1 MAGED
6 DFELWLGRIGSDKPL
21 GARLRVA
28 ANRAG
33 RQLRTAGSRASKFT
47 GARIG
52 RGAGVGRV
60 LSSRDRSADLRGRR
74 VIVKARIVKLA
85 GKGVGAARAHLR
97 YLQRDGTT
105 REGERG
111 LLYGRDAEGTDG
123 KAFLD
128 RGSGDRHQFR
138 FIVAP
143 EDGAQYEDLKPL
155 VRRLMADAEQDLGTR
170 LDWVAV
176 DHFNTGHPHS
186 HVIIRGV
193 DERGKDLVI
202 APDYLTHGLRERA
215 TALVNLDLGP
225 RSDVE
230 IQRSREAEITQ
241 ERFTDIDRRLPR
253 SVDEHGLVSAAH
265 RDSVEQ
271 SLRAGRL
278 QTLARMHLAREVSR
292 GIWKLDPELEPTLR
306 RMGGRGDITRT
317 MTRARRGRLPRRAP
331 GDYAIYDPAADKAA
345 SIVGRVVARGLSDE
359 YRDRHYLIIDGVDGI
374 SRYVDIGV
382 NSEPISQSVIVR
394 LEPRATGAR
403 EVDRTVAA
411 VAAARGGRYSIEDHL
426 RHDAQATQA
435 FAEKHVRRLEAI
447 RRTTRG
453 VKREPDGSWTVATDH
468 LDRAEAYERAI
479 ARNNPVIIETLSEQP
494 LEQLPAHDGA
504 TWLDRELTTAKPT
517 QLGRGFGAEVRG
529 ALAARQ
535 QWLVEQELAQMEAG
549 QVRIAPNAIA
559 RLQQRELVRVAGQ
572 LSRELGLGYVP
583 SARGEPVEGKLAR
596 PIQIGDRKFA
606 LIEKSREFTLV
617 PWRPVLERAIGR
629 QVAGI
634 MREGGIDWTIGR
646 SRGPTIGM

>member
-1 MAGED
+1 MAGRD

-21 GARLRVA
+21 RVRLRVA

-33 RQLRTAGSRASKFT
+33 RQLRAASHKARTFS

-52 RGAGVGRV
+52 RGAGVGRM
-60 LSSRDRSADLRGRR
+60 LSNRDRSGGSRTRR
-74 VIVKARIVKLA
+74 VVVKTRIVKLA
-85 GKGVGAARAHLR
+85 GKGAAAARAHLR

-111 LLYGRDAEGTDG
+111 QFYGRDAEGIDG

-143 EDGAQYEDLKPL
+143 EDGALYDDLKPL
-155 VRRLMADAEQDLGTR
+155 VRRLMADAERDLGAK

-230 IQRSREAEITQ
+230 IQRSRESEITQ
-241 ERFTDIDRRLPR
+241 ERFTDIDRRLQR
-253 SVDEHGLVSAAH
+253 SVDERGLVSGAH

-306 RMGGRGDITRT
+306 RMGERGDIIRT
-317 MTRARRGRLPRRAP
+317 MHREMRERLPERVP
-331 GDYAIYDPAADKAA
+331 SDYAIYNPAEGNAEP
-345 SIVGRVVARGLSDE
+345 IVGRVVARGLADE
-359 YRDRHYLIIDGVDGI
+359 YHDRHYLIIDGVDGT
-374 SRYVDIGV
+374 SRYVDIGANRDTISE
-382 NSEPISQSVIVR
+382 NSIVQVT
-394 LEPRATGAR
+394 PRAVGVR
-403 EVDRTVAA
+403 EIDRTVAKVA
-411 VAAARGGRYSIEDHL
+411 VANGGHYTVDAHL
-426 RHDAQATQA
+426 RHDAQATEA
-435 FAEKHVRRLEAI
+435 FAQKHVRRLEAI
-447 RRTTRG
+447 RRTTGG
-453 VKREPDGSWTVATDH
+453 VEREPDGSWIVAPDH
-468 LDRAEAYERAI
+468 QARVEAYERAV
-479 ARNNPVIIETLSEQP
+479 ARDSPVTIETLSAQP
-494 LEQLPAHDGA
+494 LDQLPGHDGV
-504 TWLDRELTTAKPT
+504 TWLDRELTSARPAP
-517 QLGRGFGAEVRG
+517 LGRGFGAEVRA

-535 QWLVEQELAQMEAG
+535 QWLVEQELAQVEAG
-549 QVRIAPNAIA
+549 QVRIAANTIA
-559 RLQQRELVRVAGQ
+559 RLQQRELARVAGQ
-572 LSRELGLGYVP
+572 LSRELGLHYVP
-583 SARGEPVEGKLAR
+583 ATGGERVEGKLGRAV
-596 PIQIGDRKFA
+596 QIGDRKFA
-606 LIEKSREFTLV
+606 LIEQSHEFTLV
-617 PWRPVLERAIGR
+617 PWRPVLERAIGK

-646 SRGPTIGM
+646 SRGLSIGM

>member
-1 MAGED
+1 M
-6 DFELWLGRIGSDKPL
+6 
-21 GARLRVA
+21 
-28 ANRAG
+28 
-33 RQLRTAGSRASKFT
+33 
-47 GARIG
+47 
-52 RGAGVGRV
+52 
-60 LSSRDRSADLRGRR
+60 
-74 VIVKARIVKLA
+74 
-85 GKGVGAARAHLR
+85 R

-111 LLYGRDAEGTDG
+111 QFYGRESEVIDG

-155 VRRLMADAEQDLGTR
+155 VRRLMADAEHDLGTR

-186 HVIIRGV
+186 HVIVRGA

-202 APDYLTHGLRERA
+202 APEYLTRGLRERA
-215 TALVNLDLGP
+215 ADLVNLDLGP
-225 RSDVE
+225 RTDIE
-230 IQRSREAEITQ
+230 IQRSREAEIAQ
-241 ERFTDIDRRLPR
+241 QRFTGIDRRLAASANER
-253 SVDEHGLVSAAH
+253 GLVSLAH
-265 RDSVEQ
+265 RDGVEQ

-278 QTLARMHLAREVSR
+278 QTLARMDLAREVSR
-292 GIWKLDPELEPTLR
+292 GIWKLDPGLEPTLR
-306 RMGGRGDITRT
+306 RMGERGDIIRT
-317 MTRARRGRLPRRAP
+317 MHREMREQLPQRMP
-331 GDYAIYDPAADKAA
+331 SDYAIYDPAADKVAP
-345 SIVGRVVARGLSDE
+345 IVGRVVSRGLSDE
-359 YRDRHYLIIDGVDGI
+359 YRDHHYLIVDGVDGI
-374 SRYVDIGV
+374 SRYVDIGL
-382 NSEPISQSVIVR
+382 NSESVSQGAIVR
-394 LEPRATGAR
+394 IEPRATSIR

-447 RRTTRG
+447 RRTTGG
-453 VKREPDGSWTVATDH
+453 VEREADGSWTIATDH
-468 LDRAEAYERAI
+468 LDRAEAYERAV
-479 ARNNPVIIETLSEQP
+479 ARNNPVVIDTLSAQP

-504 TWLDRELTTAKPT
+504 TWLDRELTAAKPA
-517 QLGRGFGAEVRG
+517 QLGRGFGAEVRA

-535 QWLVEQELAQMEAG
+535 QWLVEQELG
-549 QVRIAPNAIA
+549 QLEGDRFRLAPNATA
-559 RLQQRELVRVAGQ
+559 RLRRRELVRVAGQ
-572 LSRELGLGYVP
+572 LSRELGLQYVP
-583 SARGEPVEGKLAR
+583 TAKSEQVSGKLAR
-596 PIQIGDRKFA
+596 PVQIGDSKFA

-617 PWRPVLERAIGR
+617 PWRPALERAVGK

-646 SRGPTIGM
+646 SRGPSIGM